1 MIKYIRDVNVLNTCQ
16 FNKLGSKNLI
26 QPNVD
31 ENSVLMV
38 NSMKKMG
45 VFLIMTVENW
55 NPKSA
60 QGGIPNGQKYHS

>member
-1 MIKYIRDVNVLNTCQ
+1 MNELYRARLRVSLTTLIMIKYIQDVNVLNTCQ

-31 ENSVLMV
+31 ENSILME

-45 VFLIMTVENW
+45 VFLIMTVEN
-55 NPKSA
+55 
-60 QGGIPNGQKYHS
+60 